1 MAEKSRSLPRGSS
14 TIVVPIDKDRYGQI
28 VSAPDAFRGFL
39 VECFA
44 AHPELFPEAFASGFR
59 SKDCRTS
66 AKMGIPIRRIECKAD
81 GSVFSVQPSFVLPYM
96 TGYTDSVADA
106 LFLRTFGVPHWALAK
121 VFGRDPSYWQ
131 RLETSLG
138 RSSIVGTTVR
148 TTAVP
153 EHLAADEHHQ
163 TLQGE
168 KAYIATVV
176 AEGCCLGAD
185 VSSSADEPGLTK
197 AYGTFK
203 TEAQD
208 VQPGYRAKTVN
219 IDGWKA
225 TRLAWL
231 ALFPLA
237 VIVRCFL
244 HGWLSIRERCKK
256 DEHYKEAGDKIW
268 HAYQAQDKRTM
279 AQRLRRLGE
288 WARKTLKGTFLDK
301 VLKLCRRS
309 QEYQKGYEQQGAH
322 RTSNM
327 LDRVMRKMSQHFD
340 GCQHLHGSRQAARK
354 HCRAWALLHNFA
366 PWSPQAV
373 KANDGWLSPAQRLN
387 QHRYHVHWLHNL
399 LVSSSLAG
407 FRRPLAPPHN
417 PA

>member
-1 MAEKSRSLPRGSS
+1 MTEKSQSRPRGSS
-14 TIVVPIDKDRYGQI
+14 TIVVPIDKDHYEQI
-28 VSAPDAFRGFL
+28 ASDPDAFRRFL
-39 VECFA
+39 EECFV

-66 AKMGIPIRRIECKAD
+66 EKLGIPIRRIECKTD

-96 TGYTDSVADA
+96 TGYSDEVADA

-121 VFGRDPSYWQ
+121 VFGRDASYWQ
-131 RLETSLG
+131 RLETSFG
-138 RSSIVGTTVR
+138 RNSIVGTTVR

-153 EHLAADEHHQ
+153 EDVAADEHHQ

-168 KAYIATVV
+168 KVYIATTV

-185 VSSSADEPGLTK
+185 LSRSADEPGLTQ
-197 AYGTFK
+197 AYETFK
-203 TEAQD
+203 KEAEN
-208 VQPGYRAKTVN
+208 VQPGYQAKSVN
-219 IDGWKA
+219 IDGWQA

-231 ALFPLA
+231 SLYPL
-237 VIVRCFL
+237 VLIVRCFL

-256 DEHYKEAGDKIW
+256 DEHFKEAGDKVW
-268 HAYQAQDKRTM
+268 HAYEAPDKATM
-279 AQRLRRLGE
+279 AQRLRRLRE
-288 WARKTLKGTFLDK
+288 WASKTLKGLFLEK
-301 VLKLCRRS
+301 VLNLCKRS
-309 QEYQKGYEQQGAH
+309 KEYQKSYEQEGAH

-340 GCQHLHGSRQAARK
+340 GCQHLHGSQQAARK

-366 PWSPQAV
+366 PWSPVAT
-373 KANDGWLSPAQRLN
+373 KANDGWQCPAQRLN
-387 QHRYHVHWLHNL
+387 QHRYHSNWLHNL

-407 FRRPLAPPHN
+407 FRRPLHSPHN